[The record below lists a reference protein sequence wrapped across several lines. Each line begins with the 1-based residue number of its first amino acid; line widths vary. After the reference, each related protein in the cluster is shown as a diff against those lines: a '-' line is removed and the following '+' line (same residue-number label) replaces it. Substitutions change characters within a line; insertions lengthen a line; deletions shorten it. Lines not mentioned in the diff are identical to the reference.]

1 MKLLGLEH
9 CIYTCFPGNL
19 NSGNFS
25 TSVTFDVGEMEACFR
40 YSFVIN
46 NESVKS
52 EQFQL
57 MIVDI
62 TNSTEAKVGA
72 ETVVIIIVRKD
83 SRMFGLF

>member
-1 MKLLGLEH
+1 
-9 CIYTCFPGNL
+9 
-19 NSGNFS
+19 
-25 TSVTFDVGEMEACFR
+25 MEACFR

-72 ETVVIIIVRKD
+72 ETVVIVIVRKD
-83 SRMFGLF
+83 SRMFGLFQMKVVLSKFFPLSFPL